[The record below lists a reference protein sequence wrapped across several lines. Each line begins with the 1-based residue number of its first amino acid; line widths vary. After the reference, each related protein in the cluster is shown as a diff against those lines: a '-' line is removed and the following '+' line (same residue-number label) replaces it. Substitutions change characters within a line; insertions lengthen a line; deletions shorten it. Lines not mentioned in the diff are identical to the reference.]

1 VHAGDELEK
10 IQTEL
15 RGTVMKVTYSC
26 ILLLASALCAAA
38 AVQAGERDQGLVL
51 GDSVAFAYIASAGH
65 AYVNPENFVGFA
77 NELERW
83 RGVDVVDAA
92 CPGETTGS
100 FLSSTAPDNGCR
112 AYRSAFPLHVSY
124 TGTQLAFAK
133 QFLKRN
139 RGVRFVTITLGANDG
154 FLLEDSCA
162 TQPNPT
168 ACIEAGVPGLLALV
182 GTNLATIIADLRST
196 GFGGTIIVTNY
207 YSTDYSDASGT
218 ALTAL
223 LNGAISASA
232 QAYGARV
239 ADLFTAFEKVAANP
253 AFAGKTCNAGLL
265 NALASNQLLCDVHPS
280 QSGQKLIA
288 QTIARNLPWY

>member
-1 VHAGDELEK
+1 
-10 IQTEL
+10 
-15 RGTVMKVTYSC
+15 MKVTYSC

-65 AYVNPENFVGFA
+65 AYVNAENFVGFA
-77 NELERW
+77 NELGRW

-112 AYRSAFPLHVSY
+112 AFRSAFPLHVNY
-124 TGTQLAFAK
+124 TGTQLEFAK

-182 GTNLATIIADLRST
+182 ETNLATIIADLRGA
-196 GFGGTIIVTNY
+196 GFGGTIVVTNY

-232 QAYGARV
+232 HAYGARV

-253 AFAGKTCNAGLL
+253 AFGGKTCNAGLL

-288 QTIARNLPWY
+288 ETIARNLPWY

>member
-1 VHAGDELEK
+1 
-10 IQTEL
+10 
-15 RGTVMKVTYSC
+15 MKVTYSC
-26 ILLLASALCAAA
+26 ILLLATALGAGA

-65 AYVNPENFVGFA
+65 AYINPENFVGFA
-77 NELERW
+77 NELGRW

-112 AYRSAFPLHVSY
+112 AYRAAFPLHVNY
-124 TGTQLAFAK
+124 TGTQLEFAK

-139 RGVRFVTITLGANDG
+139 RDVRFVTITLGANDG

-182 GTNLATIIADLRST
+182 ATNLATIIADLRGT

-218 ALTAL
+218 ELTAL
-223 LNGAISASA
+223 LNSAISASA
-232 QAYGARV
+232 HAYGARV

-253 AFAGKTCNAGLL
+253 AFGGKTCNAGLL
-265 NALASNQLLCDVHPS
+265 NALASDQLLCDVHPS

-288 QTIARNLPWY
+288 ETIARSLPWF